1 MNRLKQMKKEQMSK
15 KMSEPKTEQT
25 TEEQSEL
32 KGERLQK
39 VLANAGVASRRE
51 IERMISAGRIQ
62 VNGQVAALGDRI
74 EIDANDKI
82 ELDGRVI
89 GHKRLA
95 GPEARRIIIY
105 NKPEGELVTRHDPEG
120 RATIFSRLPKLKQGR
135 WIAIGR
141 LDINTSGLLLLTT
154 DGELAN
160 RLMHPSKAIER
171 EYAVRVL
178 GQVGETELKQL
189 TAGIEL
195 EDGPARF
202 EEVVE
207 SGGTGANR
215 WFHVVIVE
223 GRQREVRRLWEAV
236 GAQVS
241 RLKRV
246 RFGSVILDSSVP
258 AGRNRDLTEKESAT
272 LLELVGMEADE
283 PVRKP
288 ERKSSRQT
296 ERPTRSTTRQA
307 DSRRAQPDAQKRKS
321 AHNAKRSQKRKSPPR
336 QR

>member
-1 MNRLKQMKKEQMSK
+1 MHHKQP
-15 KMSEPKTEQT
+15 EPKANLMSD
-25 TEEQSEL
+25 QSCKRE
-32 KGERLQK
+32 GERLQK

-51 IERMISAGRIQ
+51 IERMISAGRIR
-62 VNGQVAALGDRI
+62 VNDQVAVLGVRV
-74 EIDANDKI
+74 EANAKI
-82 ELDGRVI
+82 ELDGRII
-89 GHKRLA
+89 GVKRLA
-95 GPEARRIIIY
+95 GPEERRIIIY
-105 NKPEGELVTRHDPEG
+105 NKPEGELVTRNDPEG

-160 RLMHPSKAIER
+160 RLMHPSQAVER

-178 GQVGETELKQL
+178 GKVEEGQLKQL
-189 TAGIEL
+189 ITGIEL

-207 SGGTGANR
+207 SGGSGANR

-236 GAQVS
+236 GLQVS

-246 RFGSVILDSSVP
+246 RYGNVILDSSVP
-258 AGRNRDLTEKESAT
+258 AGRNRDLTDKESKA
-272 LLELVGMEADE
+272 LLEQAGMQQEE
-283 PVRKP
+283 PQRKQ
-288 ERKSSRQT
+288 ERAVARRV
-296 ERPTRSTTRQA
+296 ERPARSTTRQA
-307 DSRRAQPDAQKRKS
+307 EARHAKPAAQKRK
-321 AHNAKRSQKRKSPPR
+321 AAKSGKHIQKKKSPPR
-336 QR
+336 HR

>member
-1 MNRLKQMKKEQMSK
+1 MSNKISESEKEQAGE
-15 KMSEPKTEQT
+15 EPN
-25 TEEQSEL
+25 EL

-51 IERMISAGRIQ
+51 IERMISAGRIR
-62 VNGQVAALGDRI
+62 VNGEVASLGDRI
-74 EIDANDKI
+74 ETDANNKI
-82 ELDGRVI
+82 ELDERVI
-89 GHKRLA
+89 GNKRLA
-95 GPEARRIIIY
+95 GPEERRTIIY

-135 WIAIGR
+135 WISIGR

-178 GQVGETELKQL
+178 GTIEEDHLKQL

-195 EDGPARF
+195 EDGSARF
-202 EEVVE
+202 EEVVV

-215 WFHVVIVE
+215 WFHVVIIE

-246 RFGSVILDSSVP
+246 RFGSVILDSSVK
-258 AGRNRDLTEKESAT
+258 AGQNRDLTERESKT
-272 LLELVGMEADE
+272 LLELVGMEAE
-283 PVRKP
+283 EPVTKPVRKAT
-288 ERKSSRQT
+288 RHV

-307 DSRRAQPDAQKRKS
+307 ESQRAKPNAQKRKS
-321 AHNAKRSQKRKSPPR
+321 AHIQKKKSPPR

>member
-1 MNRLKQMKKEQMSK
+1 
-15 KMSEPKTEQT
+15 MSEPENDPTSEEQI
-25 TEEQSEL
+25 EEQSEEKTEL

-51 IERMISAGRIQ
+51 VERMISAGRIR
-62 VNGQVAALGDRI
+62 VNGEVASLGDRI
-74 EIDANDKI
+74 ETDANDKI
-82 ELDGRVI
+82 ELDDRVI
-89 GHKRLA
+89 GNKRLA
-95 GPEARRIIIY
+95 GPEEQRIIIY
-105 NKPEGELVTRHDPEG
+105 NKPEGELVTRNDPEG
-120 RATIFSRLPKLKQGR
+120 RATVFSRLPKLKQGR
-135 WIAIGR
+135 WISIGR
-141 LDINTSGLLLLTT
+141 LDINTSGLLLFTT

-178 GQVGETELKQL
+178 GQVGEAGLKQL
-189 TAGIEL
+189 TEGVEL

-202 EEVVE
+202 EEIVE

-246 RFGSVILDSSVP
+246 RFGSVILDSSVQ
-258 AGRNRDLTEKESAT
+258 AGRNRDLTDKESKA
-272 LLELVGMEADE
+272 LFDLVGMEPKV
-283 PVRKP
+283 PVQKP
-288 ERKSSRQT
+288 TRTVSRHQ
-296 ERPTRSTTRQA
+296 ERPTRSTTRQSEA
-307 DSRRAQPDAQKRKS
+307 QRAIQKKKTTRQHK
-321 AHNAKRSQKRKSPPR
+321 KKSPPR

>member
-1 MNRLKQMKKEQMSK
+1 
-15 KMSEPKTEQT
+15 MSETEQT
-25 TEEQSEL
+25 SEEPNEL

-51 IERMISAGRIQ
+51 VERMISAGRIR
-62 VNGQVAALGDRI
+62 VNGKIAALGDRI
-74 EIDANDKI
+74 EADTNDKI

-89 GHKRLA
+89 GNKRLA

-178 GQVGETELKQL
+178 GTIGKEQLQQL

-202 EEVVE
+202 EEIVE

-246 RFGSVILDSSVP
+246 RFGSVILDSSVK
-258 AGRNRDLTEKESAT
+258 AGQNRDLTEKESKA
-272 LLELVGMEADE
+272 LLEQVGMEAE
-283 PVRKP
+283 EPIQKPVRKST
-288 ERKSSRQT
+288 RHQ

-307 DSRRAQPDAQKRKS
+307 ESQYKRPAAQKRKS
-321 AHNAKRSQKRKSPPR
+321 TSNKKKKSPPR